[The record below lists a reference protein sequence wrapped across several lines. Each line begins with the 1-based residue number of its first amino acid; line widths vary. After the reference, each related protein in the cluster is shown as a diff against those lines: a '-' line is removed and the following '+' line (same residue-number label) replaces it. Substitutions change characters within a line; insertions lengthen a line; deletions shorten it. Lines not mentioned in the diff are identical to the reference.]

1 MNNSRVGRTPYKQAN
16 KKHLLKF
23 FVDFIN
29 FEMMCTI
36 YIFTVLENDGKQ
48 QYKGSSYRI
57 NGRGSYGRRG
67 QLEHA
72 LSQRTSKGKWRQ
84 TVHQVSKTLT
94 VTYSLHIRYF

>member
-1 MNNSRVGRTPYKQAN
+1 M
-16 KKHLLKF
+16 
-23 FVDFIN
+23 DFIN
-29 FEMMCTI
+29 FHVICTI

-48 QYKGSSYRI
+48 QYKGSGYRI
-57 NGRGSYGRRG
+57 NGSGSYGRRG

-94 VTYSLHIRYF
+94 VTYSLHITYF